1 MQETTLSKT
10 DVTITRIEVK
20 DEKPSGRNGFLPETA
35 DELAFFGLC
44 STIRQCGEAARANQ
58 SHIHRSLKGDGTIL
72 TETDLAVSDAVVA
85 RIRELYPDCNVITEE
100 IDLHDFRDGARFT
113 FVLDPIDGTDAY
125 SQGLPSWCVALGI
138 LDSQR
143 KPCGAIIHAP
153 RFGIGTQDLFI
164 CTMPG
169 DERIFLNGNEHTTP
183 EHYDVPKQMVI
194 GSNVLEHFDMS
205 HYYGKILSFGSGI
218 LHILA
223 PAVFSNL
230 DSTINPYCYA
240 WDVAAAHGILAKS
253 GLDLCYIDGSE
264 VEYDDR
270 LLLERKQIR
279 LPILVGNGSCIA
291 WMQENI
297 RMY

>member
-10 DVTITRIEVK
+10 DETITRIQLME
-20 DEKPSGRNGFLPETA
+20 EQPSDRYGFMPGDA
-35 DELAFFGLC
+35 DETAFFGLC
-44 STIRQCGEAARANQ
+44 SAIRQCGEAARANQ
-58 SHIHRSLKGDGTIL
+58 ANIHRSFKYDGSIL
-72 TETDLAVSDAVVA
+72 TETDLAVSDAATA
-85 RIRELYPDCNVITEE
+85 RIRELYPDCNIITEE
-100 IDLHDFRDGARFT
+100 TDLKDFRNGARFT

-138 LDSQR
+138 LDGNR
-143 KPCGAIIHAP
+143 KVCGAIVYAP

-169 DERIFLNGNEHTTP
+169 DRRIFLNGKEHKVP
-183 EHYDVPKQMVI
+183 EHYDVPKQLVI
-194 GSNVLEHFDMS
+194 GSNILNHFDMS
-205 HYYGKILSFGSGI
+205 HYNGKLRSFGSGI
-218 LHILA
+218 LHLLA

-230 DSTINPYCYA
+230 DSTVNPYCYA
-240 WDVAAAHGILAKS
+240 WDVAGAHGILAKS

-279 LPILVGNGSCIA
+279 LPILVGNRSCIA
-291 WMQENI
+291 WMQQNI